1 MTEVRLE
8 HEVHDCGDL
17 LLAEDEN
24 AERRSL
30 AAVARQNFLQQAL
43 ALLGLQLAFD
53 HRMQQP
59 VHDGEER
66 RAFLVRELV
75 FAAELIVHH
84 MEVENQL
91 VDFVDVLAALLA
103 NTVQAENLV
112 EHSALIPVCDCLAQ
126 VLCLILVQRRIE
138 EEIGNLIVVGRVAD

>member
-1 MTEVRLE
+1 MLFLAEGGLRILFRHRHKKQIDLRLEAIFVQAEVTEVRLE
-8 HEVHDCGDL
+8 HEVHDRGDL

-30 AAVARQNFLQQAL
+30 AAVARQNLLQQAL

-66 RAFLVRELV
+66 
-75 FAAELIVHH
+75 
-84 MEVENQL
+84 
-91 VDFVDVLAALLA
+91 
-103 NTVQAENLV
+103 
-112 EHSALIPVCDCLAQ
+112 
-126 VLCLILVQRRIE
+126 
-138 EEIGNLIVVGRVAD
+138 